1 MNYICKHCNGTG
13 SEDDFRYIQLE
24 SNMFLKTKMCP
35 VCLGKDKLD
44 WIENITGKKRKL
56 KPNDVLYDY
65 GEELLHH
72 SSSVVGSK
80 DE

>member
-1 MNYICKHCNGTG
+1 MICDKCKGIG

-35 VCLGKDKLD
+35 VCLGKGSLD
-44 WIENITGKKRKL
+44 WIEIIIGKKRKL
-56 KPNDVLYDY
+56 KPNDVLFEY